1 MDVVPLNSLVEKFL
15 DSKWFKFVLYFEFE
29 FRKHRTT
36 KRDAYHVGTREI
48 EC

>member
-1 MDVVPLNSLVEKFL
+1 MWYPLNSLVEKFL

-29 FRKHRTT
+29 FKKRCTI
-36 KRDAYHVGTREI
+36 KRDANHVSLREI